1 VIKKDQMFSP
11 LLDACPSFRPVWE
24 KFIGEWKEEKEG
36 LPIYLALSE
45 VAQHLILLLQR
56 GKTESFPRIF
66 QIVEQ
71 WHTEGDSYVKEAAT
85 VGLLEDLQN
94 SNLHEN
100 TEPEQFRRF
109 LGPESEKWWDKLN
122 EFWEEGEP
130 LRQ

>member
-1 VIKKDQMFSP
+1 MFSP